1 MEFIEGSRGVYRPI
15 RVLFDTPI
23 YDRALQLCW
32 NINSYKSKIA
42 LLRELLMLQEAY
54 QIPSQVTPEDMI
66 HFLMEESKN
75 TLRERLWEF
84 ELEDFDEEDA
94 KPLLMLVWAVN
105 MSNKMR
111 DIEFEAQMLLNS
123 SEPLPPKFQHPK
135 LFNVALKYAKI
146 LRTNHV
152 APSSKVLSP
161 QEVVLEVVPRVLQ
174 GFWALPRRPLLNMPS
189 QKLSTMSVGV
199 TKAVLDR
206 VTGALTGVEGQTTF
220 SRSIRDDVV
229 LSILTTIRQTH
240 PLHIL
245 VNRIK
250 SFAPELLS
258 EIVDVAA
265 EQICEM
271 FHPKSPKVPAPLSP
285 AAEPP
290 ATAPV
295 QEDSNLTVTRSPET
309 NPAVVSTPPASP
321 APPVEPASITNV
333 ETREDES
340 DEPSLVNNPESTRD
354 PDSTVVPTSTPP
366 VEPPA
371 IPNIE
376 TRKYESDKQSL
387 ENNPEPTRDP
397 DSALVPVSPA
407 PPVEPPSIIDVET
420 REDERDKSGLEND
433 TEPTRDPDSAVVP
446 PASTPPAEPPSAFD
460 VETRKDEC
468 DEPSL
473 ETNPEPTREPDS
485 AAVPVS
491 PAPPVEPPSIIDV
504 ETREDE
510 RDKSGLGNDTEPT
523 RDPDSA
529 VVPPIMTPPAELPS
543 ITDVETRNDENDK
556 SCFATDREATRDPDS
571 AAVVPSLTS
580 PAEPPSV
587 TDVEARVDE
596 KEKPILENDSKPSRE
611 PDAAATPVP
620 LVLLIPPADPPSVPD
635 IQAREEE
642 TEKPGLQEN
651 LKPTKEPDSALT
663 PAPPAP
669 LTLPAEPVIIISMQ
683 DSLTSSPA
691 VTEKPTSR
699 PPPAPR
705 TSPTEPPHITDVK
718 DRVDADQRP
727 NIEEG
732 SVVSREPVSDLAA
745 SCSPLTSP
753 PLEPVVIVS
762 VLEVK
767 ERRVQGFFSWLAQ
780 PFCCCFGARDT
791 N

>member
-135 LFNVALKYAKI
+135 LFNAALKYAKI

-161 QEVVLEVVPRVLQ
+161 QDVVLEVVPRVLQ

-206 VTGALTGVEGQTTF
+206 VTDALTGVEGQTTF

-250 SFAPELLS
+250 SFSPELLS

-285 AAEPP
+285 AAEPH
-290 ATAPV
+290 ATVPV
-295 QEDSNLTVTRSPET
+295 QEDSNLTVTPSPET

-321 APPVEPASITNV
+321 APPVEP
-333 ETREDES
+333 
-340 DEPSLVNNPESTRD
+340 PSVT
-354 PDSTVVPTSTPP
+354 
-366 VEPPA
+366 
-371 IPNIE
+371 
-376 TRKYESDKQSL
+376 
-387 ENNPEPTRDP
+387 
-397 DSALVPVSPA
+397 
-407 PPVEPPSIIDVET
+407 
-420 REDERDKSGLEND
+420 
-433 TEPTRDPDSAVVP
+433 
-446 PASTPPAEPPSAFD
+446 D

-468 DEPSL
+468 DKPSL
-473 ETNPEPTREPDS
+473 ENNPEPTREPDS
-485 AAVPVS
+485 AAVPAS
-491 PAPPVEPPSIIDV
+491 PAPPVEPPSMTVV

-510 RDKSGLGNDTEPT
+510 RDNSGLGNDPEPSRDPDSAVVPPALTPPVEPPSITHVETRKAECDKPCTENDPEPS

-529 VVPPIMTPPAELPS
+529 VVPPIMTPPAEPS
-543 ITDVETRNDENDK
+543 SASDVETSEDKNDEPNLKNDPEP
-556 SCFATDREATRDPDS
+556 TEEPET
-571 AAVVPSLTS
+571 AAAPVLVSP
-580 PAEPPSV
+580 PAEPPCISDLQ
-587 TDVEARVDE
+587 TRDD
-596 KEKPILENDSKPSRE
+596 ENDQPS
-611 PDAAATPVP
+611 
-620 LVLLIPPADPPSVPD
+620 L
-635 IQAREEE
+635 
-642 TEKPGLQEN
+642 GEN
-651 LKPTKEPDSALT
+651 LKPTREPDSPAVVPAPLTPPTEPQCIPNVQTSEEENDEPSLGTRPDSAVT

-669 LTLPAEPVIIISMQ
+669 LTPPVEPVIITAVQ
-683 DSLTSSPA
+683 DALSSSPA
-691 VTEKPTSR
+691 VTEQPTSR
-699 PPPAPR
+699 PETNSAEMSPPPAPQ
-705 TSPTEPPHITDVK
+705 TSPTGPPHITDVQ
-718 DRVDADQRP
+718 DWEDAS
-727 NIEEG
+727 IEEG
-732 SVVSREPVSDLAA
+732 SEPIREPDSVSPA
-745 SCSPLTSP
+745 SWSPQTP
-753 PLEPVVIVS
+753 PLEPVIIVS
-762 VLEVK
+762 VFEVEEK
-767 ERRVQGFFSWLAQ
+767 RSQGFFSWLTQ
-780 PFCCCFGARDT
+780 PFCCCFRASDT
-791 N
+791 LS

>member
-42 LLRELLMLQEAY
+42 LLRTLLRLQEAY

-123 SEPLPPKFQHPK
+123 SEPLPPKFQNPK
-135 LFNVALKYAKI
+135 LFNAALKYAKI

-161 QEVVLEVVPRVLQ
+161 QDVVLEVVPRVLQ
-174 GFWALPRRPLLNMPS
+174 GFWALPHRPLLNMPS

-250 SFAPELLS
+250 SFSPELLS

-271 FHPKSPKVPAPLSP
+271 FHPKSPKVPAALSP

-295 QEDSNLTVTRSPET
+295 QEDSNLTVTPSPET

-321 APPVEPASITNV
+321 APPVEPPSVTDV
-333 ETREDES
+333 ETRKDEC
-340 DEPSLVNNPESTRD
+340 
-354 PDSTVVPTSTPP
+354 
-366 VEPPA
+366 
-371 IPNIE
+371 
-376 TRKYESDKQSL
+376 DKPSL
-387 ENNPEPTRDP
+387 ENNPEPTREP
-397 DSALVPVSPA
+397 DSAAVPASPA
-407 PPVEPPSIIDVET
+407 PPVEPPSMTVVET
-420 REDERDKSGLEND
+420 REDERDNSGLGND
-433 TEPTRDPDSAVVP
+433 PEPTRDPDSAVVP
-446 PASTPPAEPPSAFD
+446 PALT
-460 VETRKDEC
+460 
-468 DEPSL
+468 
-473 ETNPEPTREPDS
+473 
-485 AAVPVS
+485 
-491 PAPPVEPPSIIDV
+491 PPVEPPSITHV
-504 ETREDE
+504 ETRKAEC
-510 RDKSGLGNDTEPT
+510 DKPCTENDPEPS

-529 VVPPIMTPPAELPS
+529 VVPPIMTPPAEPS
-543 ITDVETRNDENDK
+543 SASEVETSEDKNDEPNLENEPEP
-556 SCFATDREATRDPDS
+556 TEEPET
-571 AAVVPSLTS
+571 AAAPVLLTS
-580 PAEPPSV
+580 PAEPPLIS
-587 TDVEARVDE
+587 DVQTRED
-596 KEKPILENDSKPSRE
+596 ENDN
-611 PDAAATPVP
+611 
-620 LVLLIPPADPPSVPD
+620 SVV
-635 IQAREEE
+635 
-642 TEKPGLQEN
+642 
-651 LKPTKEPDSALT
+651 T

-669 LTLPAEPVIIISMQ
+669 LTPPADPVIITASPAVTEQPTSRPPPAPQTSPTEPPQVTDVQDWEDTSIEEGSEATREPVSPVVPPLLTSPAEPPTISDFQARDEEKDKPSFGKNLKPTREPDSAVTPAPPAPLTPPVEPVIITAVQ
-683 DSLTSSPA
+683 DGLTSSPA
-691 VTEKPTSR
+691 VTEQPTSR
-699 PPPAPR
+699 PPQSIDISTEEDSEATKEPDSVPPASW
-705 TSPTEPPHITDVK
+705 SPQT
-718 DRVDADQRP
+718 
-727 NIEEG
+727 
-732 SVVSREPVSDLAA
+732 
-745 SCSPLTSP
+745 P
-753 PLEPVVIVS
+753 PLEEKRP
-762 VLEVK
+762 
-767 ERRVQGFFSWLAQ
+767 QGFFSWLAQ
-780 PFCCCFGARDT
+780 LFCCCFRASDT
-791 N
+791 LS